1 MAGNLVVYKIFEGVT
16 DAEYEN
22 QELVWDAVLS
32 LEAHKAKWWP
42 GIVSVDSVGH
52 TSVEVSYMKPHPIEK
67 PGKLEK
73 SRVQIMEG

>member
-42 GIVSVDSVGH
+42 GIVPICRFCW
-52 TSVEVSYMKPHPIEK
+52 PHI
-67 PGKLEK
+67 
-73 SRVQIMEG
+73 S